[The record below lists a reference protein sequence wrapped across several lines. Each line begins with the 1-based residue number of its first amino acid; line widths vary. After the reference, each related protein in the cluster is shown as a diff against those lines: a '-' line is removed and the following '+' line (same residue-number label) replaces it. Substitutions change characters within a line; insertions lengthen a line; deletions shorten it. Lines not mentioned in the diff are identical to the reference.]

1 VAHIPRLYVP
11 GHVAPGP
18 FSLPAEQAKRL
29 SAVMRAAPGDELLL
43 FAGDGREWHARVE
56 SAAKG
61 SVLVRV
67 EGPSRQVA
75 PPAVVLETWIATI
88 RANRFELALE
98 KCTEA
103 GADVFRPVT
112 CEFSQRG
119 DAPSP
124 AKVERWQRI
133 VVEAAEQ
140 CGRLYLPVL
149 QGAAKLE
156 QALDVFQGAIVFGD
170 REGVALDDTR
180 RLLPASGHLALVVG
194 PEGGFSPAE
203 VATLRRRGGLA
214 VSFGPYVLRSE
225 TAAIAGT
232 ALLRSLTS

>member
-11 GHVAPGP
+11 GHLAPGP
-18 FSLPAEQAKRL
+18 LSLPAEQARRL
-29 SAVMRAAPGDELLL
+29 SAVMRVASGDALLL
-43 FAGDGREWHARVE
+43 FAGDGREWHAAVE

-67 EGPSRQVA
+67 EGLARQGA
-75 PPAVVLETWIATI
+75 PPTVVLETWIATI

-103 GADVFRPVT
+103 GADVLRPVT

-119 DAPSP
+119 DEPSP

-149 QGAAKLE
+149 QGAAKLD
-156 QALDVFQGAIVFGD
+156 QALESFHGAIVFGD
-170 REGVALDDTR
+170 REGVALEEAR
-180 RLLPASGHLALVVG
+180 RLLPASDHVAFVVG

-203 VATLRRRGGLA
+203 VAALRRRGGLA